1 MSRAIENYHDRER
14 PVPHGEDDMTD
25 ETKGGPPRILCIDD
39 TPAVC
44 RSLRLTLRGLGKVEA
59 IGDGDPYVA
68 CLDGLDAVTAN
79 PPAVVVVDGL
89 EGYGR
94 HVVEACQAEGV
105 PVVAYTGSPEVFRGL
120 DLPVVVKPDTG
131 GLLRALR
138 GVLEPSP

>member
-25 ETKGGPPRILCIDD
+25 ETKGGPPRILVIDD
-39 TPAVC
+39 SPPVC
-44 RSLRLTLRGLGKVEA
+44 RSLRLTLRGLGEVETIDA
-59 IGDGDPYVA
+59 DPYGA
-68 CLDGLDAVTAN
+68 CLDGIESVTKN

-94 HVVEACQAEGV
+94 HVVEACQSEGV

-120 DLPVVVKPDTG
+120 SLPVVVKPDTG

-138 GVLEPSP
+138 GVLEVGHG